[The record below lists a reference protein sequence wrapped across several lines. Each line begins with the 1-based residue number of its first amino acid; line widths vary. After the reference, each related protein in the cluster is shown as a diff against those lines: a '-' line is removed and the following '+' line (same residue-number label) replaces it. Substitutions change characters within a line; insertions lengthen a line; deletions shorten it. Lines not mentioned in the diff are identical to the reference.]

1 MGKQYKGVQER
12 DGTGEKQSYLR
23 KGIWRKDEVMI
34 MGRGNVMKERKEIDW
49 ARDEYLFVS
58 LIDCLP
64 G

>member
-1 MGKQYKGVQER
+1 
-12 DGTGEKQSYLR
+12 
-23 KGIWRKDEVMI
+23 MI
-34 MGRGNVMKERKEIDW
+34 MGRRNVMKERKEIDW

>member
-1 MGKQYKGVQER
+1 
-12 DGTGEKQSYLR
+12 
-23 KGIWRKDEVMI
+23 MI
-34 MGRGNVMKERKEIDW
+34 MGRGNVMKQIDW